1 MTGSSEKTVVD
12 ILKDAVHGYGELI
25 PDSELEALSVFVVDG
40 QIDMDRYIDRK
51 TGKAK
56 GDHARGARIYQT
68 VCIKCHA
75 SDGKLMNFGDEKNPE
90 YVGTWATENPW
101 ATLHKIRMGQPG
113 QVMPSMI
120 AFRIQAQVDLLA
132 HAQTLPIREEYSG
145 FDPIST

>member
-1 MTGSSEKTVVD
+1 MTGSSEKAVVD

-25 PDSELEALSVFVVDG
+25 PDSELEALAAFVVDG
-40 QIDMDRYIDRK
+40 QTDMDRFIDRK

-68 VCIKCHA
+68 VCIKCHG

-90 YVGTWATENPW
+90 YLGTFAIENPW

-113 QVMPSMI
+113 QVMPPMI
-120 AFRIQAQVDLLA
+120 AFRMQDQVNLLA
-132 HAQTLPIREEYSG
+132 HVQYLPVK
-145 FDPIST
+145 